1 MSHHTMLRRGRK
13 AAAATVI
20 AAAALALTAC
30 QGNSPTADPAGS
42 PSPVSSAGSGGASGA
57 GGSSGSGSDAGASGG
72 QGSGTT
78 SGGGSQAGKNG
89 SGTGGSGGG
98 SASRNSSKAG
108 AAARC
113 TTGGLQAGWG
123 SSGGGVPDM
132 HSDAQQNVTV
142 WLKNT
147 GHSACTISGFPGVQ
161 IKANDGRSIDL
172 PRSSKKPAPVTLKP
186 GGTASFTITFLPSVS
201 SEDKRIAPSTVLVT
215 PPNEKQHFQL
225 KWPYGGAVLDQS
237 GATHPGTYVNPVNAA

>member
-1 MSHHTMLRRGRK
+1 MSHHTTLRRGRK

-30 QGNSPTADPAGS
+30 QGNSPKADPAGS
-42 PSPVSSAGSGGASGA
+42 PSPASSAGAS
-57 GGSSGSGSDAGASGG
+57 GSSGSDSGTGSGSGTSGG

-78 SGGGSQAGKNG
+78 SGGGSQSGKNG
-89 SGTGGSGGG
+89 SGTGGSGG
-98 SASRNSSKAG
+98 SASQTSSKDG
-108 AAARC
+108 SSARC
-113 TTGGLQAGWG
+113 STGSLQAGWG
-123 SSGGGVPDM
+123 SSGGGIPDM

-161 IKANDGRSIDL
+161 LKANDGHSIDL

-186 GGTASFTITFLPSVS
+186 GGSASFTITLLPSVS
-201 SEDKRIAPSTVLVT
+201 SEDRKIEPGMVLVT

-225 KWPYGGAVLDQS
+225 KWPYGGAILDQS